1 MARELPASQLR
12 FTCPDDWLTWESS
25 HEVPPAAGI
34 VGQTRAVSAL
44 EFGLVADAP
53 GFNVFVTGLVGT
65 GKMTAVELHLR
76 KISQSGPAP
85 DDLCYVFNFHCPEMP
100 KLLRLQPGAGAILR
114 ERMLA
119 LAQQLSTLIPELL
132 RSPELQQL
140 LEERI
145 EDLRQRQEQLF
156 RQFEARVKKAG
167 FALVQVQA
175 GAIMHP
181 EILALVDDRPVSLDK
196 LQRLAEEGKLSPEEW
211 ERLAK
216 SHQKLTLELQEVV
229 AEATEIVKEMQRRAA
244 DLKEAILAPKVALL
258 CKEIAAAVGDPRV
271 KSYLKDVQDD
281 ILKHL
286 AAFQDGQPPED
297 ILVRYAVN
305 LVVDNSQTQ
314 GRPVVVETEPTLTNL
329 LGTVEARFGEGMQAT
344 TDHTRIRVGSLVRAN
359 GGFLVL
365 NAVDVLNEGAA
376 WSALKRALRYRQ
388 ARIRPRETLFAVS
401 GQALQPEPVELQ
413 VKVVML
419 GERAL
424 FDALFD
430 MDEEFGRLFK
440 VLADFD
446 RDTPLTPQRVS
457 DFLQVMAKIVQEEK
471 LPPLDREGMR
481 ALVEEGV
488 RLGGPRRRLTARF
501 SDVADVLR
509 EAGFLAHGEQSP
521 VISASHIARAVNSRR
536 ARFSLPE
543 EKLLQFMLDNL
554 LLVKTE
560 GMEVGQVNGLAVYDL
575 GYFAF
580 GLPGRVTAQVS
591 PGNEGVVNIEREARL
606 SGRTHDK
613 GVLILAGFLRGSF
626 ASRKPLSVH
635 ASIAFEQS
643 YHGVEGDSASSAELY
658 AILSALSGLPVRQ
671 DLAVTGSVDQLG
683 NVQAI
688 GGVNE
693 KIEGFFA
700 LCHARGLSG
709 TQGVVIPESNVDDLH
724 LSPEV
729 TKAVEAGKFHVYAVS
744 HVREG
749 MELLTGVPWGEERE
763 DGSFPENSICD
774 RITRRLAEM
783 SETLRWFRHAAS

>member
-25 HEVPPAAGI
+25 QEVPPAAGI
-34 VGQTRAVSAL
+34 VGQARAVSAL
-44 EFGLVADAP
+44 EFGLAADAP

-76 KISQSGPAP
+76 KISQSGPVP

-114 ERMLA
+114 ERMPA
-119 LAQQLSTLIPELL
+119 LAQQLSTLIPEVL
-132 RSPELQQL
+132 RSPELQKL

-156 RQFEARVKKAG
+156 RQFEERVQKAG

-196 LQRLAEEGKLSPEEW
+196 LQHLAEEGKLAPEEW

-229 AEATEIVKEMQRRAA
+229 AEANEIVKEMQRRAA
-244 DLKEAILAPKVALL
+244 NLKEAILAPKVALL

-271 KSYLKDVQDD
+271 KSYLKEVQDD

-314 GRPVVVETEPTLTNL
+314 GRPVVVETEPTLSNL
-329 LGTVEARFGEGMQAT
+329 LGTVEARFGEGMQTT
-344 TDHTRIRVGSLVRAN
+344 TDHTRIRVGSLIRAN

-365 NAVDVLNEGAA
+365 NAVDVLNEGGA

-401 GQALQPEPVELQ
+401 GQALAPEPVELQ

-430 MDEEFGRLFK
+430 TDEEFGRLFK

-521 VISASHIARAVNSRR
+521 VISAHHIARAVTSRR

-613 GVLILAGFLRGSF
+613 GVLILAGFLRGFF
-626 ASRKPLSVH
+626 AARKPLSVH

-683 NVQAI
+683 YVQAI

-700 LCHARGLSG
+700 LCQARGLSA
-709 TQGVVIPESNVDDLH
+709 TQGVVIPESNVEDLH

-749 MELLTGVPWGEERE
+749 MELLTGVPWGEKCE
-763 DGSFPENSICD
+763 DGSFPNNSICD
-774 RITRRLAEM
+774 RISRRLAEM
-783 SETLRWFRHAAS
+783 SESLRWFRLAKS

>member
-12 FTCPDDWLTWESS
+12 FTCPDAWLSWESS
-25 HEVPPAAGI
+25 RDVPPATGI
-34 VGQTRAVSAL
+34 VGQARAVTAL
-44 EFGLVADAP
+44 EFGLAADAP

-76 KISQSGPAP
+76 KISQSGRVP
-85 DDLCYVFNFHCPEMP
+85 DDLCYVFNFACPEMP
-100 KLLRLQPGAGAILR
+100 KLLRLQPGAGGILR
-114 ERMLA
+114 ERMSA

-132 RSPELQQL
+132 RNPELQKL

-145 EDLRQRQEQLF
+145 EDLRQRQEQLS
-156 RQFEARVKKAG
+156 RQFEARVKEAG

-175 GAIMHP
+175 GAVMHP
-181 EILALVDDRPVSLDK
+181 EILALVDDRPVSMDK
-196 LQRLAEEGKLSPEEW
+196 LRRLAEEGKLAPEEW

-216 SHQKLTLELQEVV
+216 SHQKLTSELQEVV

-244 DLKEAILAPKVALL
+244 ELKEAILAPKVALL

-271 KSYLKDVQDD
+271 KSYLKEVQDD

-286 AAFQDGQPPED
+286 AAFQDGQPAED
-297 ILVRYAVN
+297 ILIRYAVN

-344 TDHTRIRVGSLVRAN
+344 GDHTRIRVGSLVRAS

-365 NAVDVLNEGAA
+365 NAVDVLNEGGA

-401 GQALQPEPVELQ
+401 GQALQPEPVELH

-446 RDTPLTPQRVS
+446 RDTPLTPQRVG
-457 DFLQVMAKIVQEEK
+457 DFLQVMAKIVEEEK

-509 EAGFLAHGEQSP
+509 EAGFLAHGEQSL
-521 VISASHIARAVNSRR
+521 VISASHIARAVTCRR

-560 GMEVGQVNGLAVYDL
+560 GREVGQVNGLAVYDL

-626 ASRKPLSVH
+626 AANAPLSMH

-658 AILSALSGLPVRQ
+658 AILSALSALPVRQ

-688 GGVNE
+688 GGVNQ

-700 LCHARGLSG
+700 LCQARGLSG
-709 TQGVVIPESNVDDLH
+709 TQGVVIPEANVDDLH

-729 TKAVEAGKFHVYAVS
+729 TEAVQAGKFHVYAVS

-749 MELLTGVPWGEERE
+749 MELLTGVPWGEKCV
-763 DGSFPENSICD
+763 DGSFPENSICH
-774 RITRRLAEM
+774 RITCRLAEM
-783 SETLRWFRHAAS
+783 SESLRRLRHVES